1 MYLEKEWIY
10 LPTNK
15 KEGIIFTTLMCFLMV
30 LGMSA
35 YNLLIHQSFS
45 VSALLIGLVPGFVV
59 AFILD
64 VFVVGVYAK
73 KLAFK
78 LPINREKKWQAILA
92 ISSLMVLGMVTCMSL
107 FGVIME
113 MGLTDQLFSNYL
125 MAWKMNVIAA
135 LPLQLLFV
143 GPFSRMVLQKIQA
156 STEESPAVS

>member
-1 MYLEKEWIY
+1 M
-10 LPTNK
+10 PTNK

-30 LGMSA
+30 LGMSS
-35 YNLLIHQSFS
+35 YNLLLHQSFTL
-45 VSALLIGLVPGFVV
+45 SALLIGLVPGFVV

-78 LPINREKKWQAILA
+78 LPINREKKWQAIIA
-92 ISSLMVLGMVTCMSL
+92 ISSLMVLGMVTFMSL
-107 FGVIME
+107 FGVMME
-113 MGLTDQLFSNYL
+113 IGFTSHLFSDYL
-125 MAWKMNVIAA
+125 MAWRMNFIAA

-156 STEESPAVS
+156 NNEESPAVS

>member
-1 MYLEKEWIY
+1 MYQEKGVDI

-35 YNLLIHQSFS
+35 YNLLIHQHFTLSG
-45 VSALLIGLVPGFVV
+45 LLIGLVPGFVV

-78 LPINREKKWQAILA
+78 LPINREKKWQAIIA
-92 ISSLMVLGMVTCMSL
+92 ISSLMVLGMVTFMSM

-113 MGLTDQLFSNYL
+113 IGITSHIFSDYLT
-125 MAWKMNVIAA
+125 AWRMNFIAA
-135 LPLQLLFV
+135 LPLQLLIV
-143 GPFSRMVLQKIQA
+143 GPFSRMVLQKVQMNA
-156 STEESPAVS
+156 KAALS

>member
-1 MYLEKEWIY
+1 M
-10 LPTNK
+10 PTNK

-125 MAWKMNVIAA
+125 TAWKMNVIAA